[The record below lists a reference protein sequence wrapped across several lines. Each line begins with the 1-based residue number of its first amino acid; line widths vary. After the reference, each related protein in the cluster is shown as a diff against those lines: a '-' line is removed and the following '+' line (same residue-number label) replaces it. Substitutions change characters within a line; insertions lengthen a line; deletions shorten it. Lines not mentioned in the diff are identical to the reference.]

1 MLLSN
6 KKVDFR
12 GKNIIRSYE
21 IKKDISN
28 NKGVKSFMRML
39 KTKCDCTHQQGF
51 KIHEAKTSRS
61 GRENKQFH
69 NY

>member
-6 KKVDFR
+6 KKVDFT

-39 KTKCDCTHQQGF
+39 KTKCDCTH
-51 KIHEAKTSRS
+51 
-61 GRENKQFH
+61 
-69 NY
+69 